1 MRPDMVDDL
10 KSRLY
15 SASASPSR
23 PPGGGDQCLRA
34 DVYTDVSRCAVS
46 LFLDVAHQKG
56 IIPHKVLVEF
66 AG

>member
-1 MRPDMVDDL
+1 
-10 KSRLY
+10 
-15 SASASPSR
+15 
-23 PPGGGDQCLRA
+23 
-34 DVYTDVSRCAVS
+34 VYTDVSRCAVS